1 MKGGGEEVRGEIRK
15 IRVRHISL
23 NSALGK
29 QKPVDLYEFEANLVY
44 ISEFQASQESYIER
58 PQLKKL
64 GKKSKEKKKQCL
76 GKERGE

>member
-1 MKGGGEEVRGEIRK
+1 MRKDSSLGEIRK
-15 IRVRHISL
+15 IRVRHTSL

-44 ISEFQASQESYIER
+44 ISGFQASQESYIER

-64 GKKSKEKKKQCL
+64 GKKIRKKPSV
-76 GKERGE
+76 

>member
-1 MKGGGEEVRGEIRK
+1 MLRHALIEERQFSWRNRK
-15 IRVRHISL
+15 IRVRHTSL

-29 QKPVDLYEFEANLVY
+29 QKLVDLYEFEANLVY

-64 GKKSKEKKKQCL
+64 GKKVRKNPSV
-76 GKERGE
+76 